1 MADHSMKMYEQE
13 NRSKM
18 LEENSEKERR
28 ELQTQLA
35 DVLGSNKRLMEE
47 REEIGEKL
55 KRAEEEFR
63 RGMEEQRKEN

>member
-13 NRSKM
+13 NRYKM